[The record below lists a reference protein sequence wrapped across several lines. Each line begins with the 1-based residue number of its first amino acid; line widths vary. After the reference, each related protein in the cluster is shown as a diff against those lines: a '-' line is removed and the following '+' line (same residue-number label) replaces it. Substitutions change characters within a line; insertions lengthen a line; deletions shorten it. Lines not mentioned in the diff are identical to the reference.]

1 MCHFVL
7 QFFCVE
13 FVEFDQNSKRSGCA
27 KGKSIVKNLMR
38 NFFSCRKSLQKLTK
52 TPEGKSIVKNL
63 MRNFFSRRKSFQKL
77 TKTPEGKSIIKNLM
91 HNFFLVE
98 NYFKNSTKIPEEG
111 KSIIKNLMHNF
122 YPQKKIVSKRQPK
135 VRKVGY
141 VTSKPYRS
149 LYFRKSAILICPQT
163 IFNLWFFKKSSKFVQ
178 QTLFVKL
185 IFQFQI

>member
-52 TPEGKSIVKNL
+52 TPEGKSIV
-63 MRNFFSRRKSFQKL
+63 
-77 TKTPEGKSIIKNLM
+77 KNLM

-163 IFNLWFFKKSSKFVQ
+163 IFILWLCKKSSKFVQ